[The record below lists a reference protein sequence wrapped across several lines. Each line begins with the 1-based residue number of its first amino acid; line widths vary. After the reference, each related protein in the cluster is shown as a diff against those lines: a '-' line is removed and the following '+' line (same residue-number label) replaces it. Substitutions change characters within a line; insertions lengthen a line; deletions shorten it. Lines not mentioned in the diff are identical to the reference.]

1 MPGLVFGQVGG
12 TPQAGIVLLLASPGW
27 AREGSPL
34 TIYVVVICRI
44 CASFNVLAIYLI
56 LMQESMD
63 HIDEILYNREIWLDQ
78 ERRDRVEEQITIR

>member
-1 MPGLVFGQVGG
+1 MLNHSNV
-12 TPQAGIVLLLASPGW
+12 T
-27 AREGSPL
+27 L

-44 CASFNVLAIYLI
+44 CASFNVITIYLI